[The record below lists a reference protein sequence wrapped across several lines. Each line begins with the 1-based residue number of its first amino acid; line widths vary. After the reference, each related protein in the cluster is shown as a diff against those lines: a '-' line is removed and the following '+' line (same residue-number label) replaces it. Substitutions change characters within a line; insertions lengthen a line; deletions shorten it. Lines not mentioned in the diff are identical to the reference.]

1 MRRPRRKVLPAVAA
15 AALAGTLALAAPGA
29 TSHPAEDD
37 GDASADMS
45 QASGVALLEAEIDAM
60 VAAGVPQTHPKLALL
75 RADLAALQHGLRTEP
90 IPEPGVDLSPGSAT
104 RDAEVDRR
112 DASLWDHGQV
122 PCEPI
127 PPDLLTAADIAGAI
141 CRSEPQPD
149 GSSLYVATVPGGVE
163 HVVEFAADGSV
174 TRLR

>member
-1 MRRPRRKVLPAVAA
+1 MRRPRRKALSAAAV
-15 AALAGTLALAAPGA
+15 AALAGTLALTAPGA

-37 GDASADMS
+37 GDQSVGVA
-45 QASGVALLEAEIDAM
+45 QASGVALLQAEIDAM
-60 VAAGVPQTHPKLALL
+60 VAAGVEENEPKLAML

-90 IPEPGVDLSPGSAT
+90 RPEPGVDLSPGSAT

-112 DASLWDHGQV
+112 DASLWDHGEV

-127 PPDLLTAADIAGAI
+127 PPDLLTAEEVVGAT
-141 CRSEPQPD
+141 CRSEPRSD
-149 GSSLYVATVPGGVE
+149 GSSLYVATLPDGTE
-163 HVVEFAADGSV
+163 HAVEFAADGSV